1 MQKLREQNS
10 TKYQKNNIRRQIF
23 ISPVMKK
30 PRFQIQNQG
39 LLYNPGIKAAL
50 RNFIR
55 FRIFGYK

>member
-39 LLYNPGIKAAL
+39 LLL
-50 RNFIR
+50 
-55 FRIFGYK
+55 GYDFYLACIILY